1 MMKLPGQSEA
11 QTPERIH
18 ITHHVLRLTSQAGF
32 RFQVIVAMPTI
43 NAISEVLLTE
53 QQIQRR
59 VQELGAAIGADY
71 AGLDPL
77 LLGVLRGVVV
87 FMADLMRAIPIPFSI
102 DFLAVSSYSAQAG
115 PGQFRLLKDLET
127 SITGRHVL
135 FVEDM
140 VDTGLTLHALLRMLR
155 ERAPAS
161 LHVCTFFDKPRLR
174 LVKLPLRY
182 VGFELPDRYVV
193 GYGLDYR
200 QHYRN
205 LPYVGVLSASVL
217 LPGGDAVGDR

>member
-1 MMKLPGQSEA
+1 
-11 QTPERIH
+11 
-18 ITHHVLRLTSQAGF
+18 
-32 RFQVIVAMPTI
+32 MPDGTD
-43 NAISEVLLTE
+43 AISEVLFTE
-53 QQIQRR
+53 QQIRRR
-59 VQELGAAIGADY
+59 VRALGAAMSADY

-77 LLGVLRGVVV
+77 LVGVLRGVVV
-87 FMADLMRAIPIPFSI
+87 FMADLMRAIPIPFGV
-102 DFLAVSSYSAQAG
+102 DFLAVSSYGAQAG

-127 SITGRHVL
+127 SIQGRHVL

-155 ERAPAS
+155 EREPAS
-161 LHVCTFFDKPRLR
+161 LHVCTLFDKPRLR

-200 QHYRN
+200 QRYRN
-205 LPYVGVLSASVL
+205 LPYVGVLAASVL
-217 LPGGDAVGDR
+217 LPGGDAADDR